1 MTATQHSTRTV
12 HPSETEVRGLLQ
24 RIAKQDESAL
34 RELHQAY
41 AKRIYAFA
49 LNRLH
54 DEQDAETVVVDALY
68 EVWQRPDRFRGESL
82 FSTWILGIAKFK
94 VLMMLRARR
103 PEMQTLDDEIS
114 DTVPDE
120 SMGVFETVLNT
131 QHRHHIDGCL
141 ETLPDAQREC
151 LTLTFY
157 EGWSV
162 ADIAEFQ
169 SCPEG
174 TAKTRL
180 FHARKNIKD
189 CLEQAF
195 SAKPSLQVVGGTQT
209 QTNPQTL
216 RGAHHG

>member
-1 MTATQHSTRTV
+1 MSDTEI
-12 HPSETEVRGLLQ
+12 SELLR
-24 RIAKQDESAL
+24 RIGNQDESAL
-34 RELHQAY
+34 RQLHQAF

-54 DEQDAETVVVDALY
+54 DDQDAETVVADVLY
-68 EVWQRPDRFRGESL
+68 EVWQRPDRFRGESQ

-94 VLMMLRARR
+94 VLMLLRARR
-103 PEMQTLDDEIS
+103 PEMQTLDDEII

-120 SMGVFETVLNT
+120 GMGVFDLVLNS
-131 QHRHHIDGCL
+131 QYRHHIDGCL
-141 ETLPDAQREC
+141 ETLPGAQREC

-162 ADIAEFQ
+162 SEIAEFQ
-169 SCPEG
+169 TCPEG

-180 FHARKNIKD
+180 FHGRKNMKD

-195 SAKPSLQVVGGTQT
+195 SGKPALRIVGSKEV
-209 QTNPQTL
+209 
-216 RGAHHG
+216 HHG

>member
-1 MTATQHSTRTV
+1 MSDTEI
-12 HPSETEVRGLLQ
+12 SELLR
-24 RIAKQDESAL
+24 RIGNQDESAL
-34 RELHQAY
+34 RQLHQAF

-54 DEQDAETVVVDALY
+54 DDQDAETVVADVLY
-68 EVWQRPDRFRGESL
+68 EVWQRPDRFRGESQ

-94 VLMMLRARR
+94 VLMLLRARR
-103 PEMQTLDDEIS
+103 PEMQTLDDEII

-120 SMGVFETVLNT
+120 GMGVFDLVLNS
-131 QHRHHIDGCL
+131 QYRHHIDGCL

-162 ADIAEFQ
+162 SEIAEFQ
-169 SCPEG
+169 TCPEG

-180 FHARKNIKD
+180 FHGRKNMKD

-195 SAKPSLQVVGGTQT
+195 SGKPALRIVGSKEV
-209 QTNPQTL
+209 
-216 RGAHHG
+216 HHG

>member
-1 MTATQHSTRTV
+1 MAHLSDI
-12 HPSETEVRGLLQ
+12 EVRELLL
-24 RIAKQDESAL
+24 RIGKQDESAL
-34 RELHQAY
+34 RELHQAF

-68 EVWQRPDRFRGESL
+68 EVWQHPDRFRGESQ

-103 PEMQTLDDEIS
+103 PTMQTLDDEIS
-114 DTVPDE
+114 DTIADD
-120 SMGVFETVLNT
+120 SMGVFDTVLNT

-141 ETLPDAQREC
+141 ETLPDVQREC

-162 ADIAEFQ
+162 AEIAEFQ
-169 SCPEG
+169 TCPEG

-180 FHARKNIKD
+180 FHARKSMKD
-189 CLEQAF
+189 CLEQSF
-195 SAKPSLQVVGGTQT
+195 TGKPSLQVVGGKSAGR
-209 QTNPQTL
+209 NASK
-216 RGAHHG
+216 GAHHG

>member
-1 MTATQHSTRTV
+1 MSDTEI
-12 HPSETEVRGLLQ
+12 SELLR
-24 RIAKQDESAL
+24 RIGNQDESAL
-34 RELHQAY
+34 RQLHQAF

-54 DEQDAETVVVDALY
+54 DDQDAETVVADVLY
-68 EVWQRPDRFRGESL
+68 EVWQRPDRFRGESQ

-94 VLMMLRARR
+94 VLMLLRARR
-103 PEMQTLDDEIS
+103 PDMQTLDDEII

-120 SMGVFETVLNT
+120 GMGVFDLVLNG
-131 QHRHHIDGCL
+131 QYRHHIDGCL

-162 ADIAEFQ
+162 FEIAEFQ
-169 SCPEG
+169 TCPEG

-180 FHARKNIKD
+180 FHGRKSMKD

-195 SAKPSLQVVGGTQT
+195 AGKPDLHIVGSKAPHKDNGKE
-209 QTNPQTL
+209 L
-216 RGAHHG
+216 HHG

>member
-1 MTATQHSTRTV
+1 MSDTQIR
-12 HPSETEVRGLLQ
+12 ELLL
-24 RIAKQDESAL
+24 RMGRQDESAL
-34 RELHQAY
+34 RELHQAF

-54 DEQDAETVVVDALY
+54 DEQDAETVVVDVLY
-68 EVWQRPDRFRGESL
+68 EVWQRPDRFRGESQ

-103 PEMQTLDDEIS
+103 PEMQTLDDEII

-120 SMGVFETVLNT
+120 SMGVFDLVLNT
-131 QHRHHIDGCL
+131 QHRFHIDGCL
-141 ETLPDAQREC
+141 ETLPDVQREG

-162 ADIAEFQ
+162 TEIAEFQ

-180 FHARKNIKD
+180 FHARKSMKD

-195 SAKPSLQVVGGTQT
+195 AGKPSLHIVGSNSPIQGV
-209 QTNPQTL
+209 
-216 RGAHHG
+216 HHG

>member
-1 MTATQHSTRTV
+1 MSD
-12 HPSETEVRGLLQ
+12 TEINELLR

-34 RELHQAY
+34 RQLHLAF

-54 DEQDAETVVVDALY
+54 DDQDAETVVADVLY
-68 EVWQRPDRFRGESL
+68 EVWQRPDRFRSESQ

-103 PEMQTLDDEIS
+103 PEMQTLDDEII

-120 SMGVFETVLNT
+120 GMGVFDLVLNN
-131 QHRHHIDGCL
+131 QYRHHIDGCL

-151 LTLTFY
+151 LTLTFF

-162 ADIAEFQ
+162 LEIAQFQ

-180 FHARKNIKD
+180 FHGRKNMKD
-189 CLEQAF
+189 CLEHAF
-195 SAKPSLQVVGGTQT
+195 SGKPELHVVGSKSQPKEA
-209 QTNPQTL
+209 N
-216 RGAHHG
+216 HG